1 MPIGIKPEGDKIVR
15 MEAQSARFEEG
26 QVHLPK
32 EAPWLAAFLH
42 EMLAFPN
49 SRHDD
54 QIDSVSQFL
63 YWAEAHPPI
72 VICPPIVVTLASNF
86 GRFDNL
92 G

>member
-1 MPIGIKPEGDKIVR
+1 MRTMHACYAGEVQAFLRYRRQPRLSK
-15 MEAQSARFEEG
+15 
-26 QVHLPK
+26 PK

-72 VICPPIVVTLASNF
+72 VICPPIVVTLASNS
-86 GRFDNL
+86 RSCRPQA
-92 G
+92 